1 MSGQIPRA
9 FSPGLNNPF
18 YFIRNALL
26 EKIKLYAPQLS
37 GRILDFGC
45 GSKPYISLFSNATEY
60 IGLDYE
66 GEGHSH
72 VNEDVDV
79 FYDGKKIPFPDASF
93 DAVFSSEVFEHL
105 FNMDEILRELNRVM
119 KKGGKM
125 LLSCPF
131 VWPEHE
137 VPVDYARYTRFALRD
152 LLEKH
157 GFTVLVQD
165 KTGDFTS
172 TIYQMKM
179 LYLAE
184 HLVPSLP
191 LLGRSKFFRTSV
203 MPGVYVIFNS
213 WYRFKHRLLPR
224 RNDWYLNNIMLV
236 QKN

>member
-1 MSGQIPRA
+1 M
-9 FSPGLNNPF
+9 
-18 YFIRNALL
+18 L

-72 VNEDVDV
+72 VNEYVDV

>member
-1 MSGQIPRA
+1 M
-9 FSPGLNNPF
+9 
-18 YFIRNALL
+18 L

>member
-1 MSGQIPRA
+1 
-9 FSPGLNNPF
+9 
-18 YFIRNALL
+18 LL